1 MKFLGTLGAA
11 ALSASL
17 IAAPALAADKAAQ
30 QAEILKTAKETLA
43 EVYKA
48 QPQLKAQ
55 VEKAPGYAVF
65 TTYGLSFFLGGAGG
79 KGVVHNNKTRQ
90 NTYMH
95 LAQASAG
102 AQVGI
107 ADYRTLII
115 FKTEEALN
123 NFVNNGWEFAGGGGA
138 AAGAGKETAGATTAE
153 STMDNAS
160 YYTITKTGV
169 QAGGAIAGTKVW
181 KDKDLN

>member
-1 MKFLGTLGAA
+1 MKLYSVLRATVFA
-11 ALSASL
+11 ASL
-17 IAAPALAADKAAQ
+17 VAGPALAADKAAQ
-30 QAEILKTAKETLA
+30 QAEILKTAQETLQQ
-43 EVYKA
+43 VYKA

-79 KGVVHNNKTRQ
+79 KGVVHNNKTRH

-115 FKTEEALN
+115 FKTEAALN
-123 NFVNNGWEFAGGGGA
+123 DFVNNGWEFAAGGGA
-138 AAGAGKETAGATTAE
+138 AAGAGKETAGTTTAE

>member
-1 MKFLGTLGAA
+1 MKFRRVLGAT
-11 ALSASL
+11 ALAASL
-17 IAAPALAADKAAQ
+17 VAGPALAADKAAQ
-30 QAEILKTAKETLA
+30 QAEILKTAQETLQQ
-43 EVYKA
+43 VYKA
-48 QPQLKAQ
+48 QPQLKSQ
-55 VEKAPGYAVF
+55 VERAPGYAVF
-65 TTYGLSFFLGGAGG
+65 TTYGLTFFIGGAGG
-79 KGVVHNNKTRQ
+79 KGVVHNNKTKQ

-102 AQVGI
+102 VQAGI

-123 NFVNNGWEFAGGGGA
+123 NFVNKGWEFAGGGGA
-138 AAGAGKETAGATTAE
+138 AAGAGTDTAGATTAE

-169 QAGGAIAGTKVW
+169 QAGGASAGTKVW

>member
-1 MKFLGTLGAA
+1 MKLLRVLGATA
-11 ALSASL
+11 FAASL
-17 IAAPALAADKAAQ
+17 IAGPAFAADKAAQ
-30 QAEILKTAKETLA
+30 QAEILKASQETLA
-43 EVYKA
+43 TVYKA
-48 QPQLKAQ
+48 HPELKAQ
-55 VEKAPGYAVF
+55 VEKAPGYATF
-65 TTYGLSFFLGGAGG
+65 TTYGLSFFIGGAGG
-79 KGVVHNNKTRQ
+79 KGVVHSNKTKH
-90 NTYMH
+90 NTFMH

-102 AQVGI
+102 VQAGI

-123 NFVNNGWEFAGGGGA
+123 NFVNKGWEFAGGGGA
-138 AAGAGKETAGATTAE
+138 AAGAGKDAAGSTNAE